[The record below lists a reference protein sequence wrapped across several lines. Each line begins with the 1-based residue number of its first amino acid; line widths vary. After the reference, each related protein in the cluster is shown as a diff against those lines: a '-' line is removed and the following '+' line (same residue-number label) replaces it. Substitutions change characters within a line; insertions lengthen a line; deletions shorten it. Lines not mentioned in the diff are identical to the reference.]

1 VKLNLTNQKL
11 VELTTKMTLQLEDLE
26 MRSTKKKTTSSHA
39 RLGNLPR
46 LEIQTMKAFGNP

>member
-1 VKLNLTNQKL
+1 MIDQKL
-11 VELTTKMTLQLEDLE
+11 VELTTKMTIQLEDLE